1 MKIDCSF
8 EIRSSMGI
16 YELRDLFDLL
26 HRYFPDIPA
35 DPRKIGSIEN
45 SLEKDRNINEL
56 NELLKRYSKD
66 AEKSAAK
73 IESLVADLKEA
84 KDNSQMVLEESNKK
98 SAQIKKLTEEN
109 ETKISELQFEYTKEL
124 NRLKDEK
131 EKEIQTLHKE
141 INDLKKRIS
150 AYEPSLI
157 GDVGDNKYFSIEG
170 QMLYQTLSD
179 DAPIIGRVGVDG
191 NALYQFNVE
200 KGAHKSMCQKIA
212 ELENFFE
219 IVDSVERAN
228 HISIC
233 EWGKAKY
240 HNGTLVPIEPKAKIK
255 LTRE

>member
-1 MKIDCSF
+1 MKVDCSF
-8 EIRSSMGI
+8 EIRSVMGI
-16 YELRDLFDLL
+16 SELRDLFDLL

-45 SLEKDRNINEL
+45 SLEKDRSINEL
-56 NELLKRYSKD
+56 NELLKKYRKD
-66 AEKSAAK
+66 AEKSTAK
-73 IESLVADLKEA
+73 IESLDADLKEA
-84 KDNSQMVLEESNKK
+84 KDYSQMVEEESGKK

-109 ETKISELQFEYTKEL
+109 ETKISELQLEHSKEL

-131 EKEIQTLHKE
+131 EKEIQTLQKE

-157 GDVGDNKYFSIEG
+157 GDVGDDKYFSIEG
-170 QMLYQTLSD
+170 PILNQTLSD

-191 NALYQFNVE
+191 NAIYQFNVE
-200 KGAHKSMCQKIA
+200 KGPHKLMCQKIA

-240 HNGTLVPIEPKAKIK
+240 HNGTLIPIEPKAKIK

>member
-16 YELRDLFDLL
+16 YELRELFYLL
-26 HRYFPDIPA
+26 HRLFPDIPE

-45 SLEKDRNINEL
+45 SLEKDRSINDL
-56 NELLKRYSKD
+56 NELVKRYRKD
-66 AEKSAAK
+66 EEKSTAK
-73 IESLVADLKEA
+73 IESLDAELKEA
-84 KDNSQMVLEESNKK
+84 KDFSQMVREERDKK
-98 SAQIKKLTEEN
+98 SAQIKKLLEEN
-109 ETKISELQFEYTKEL
+109 ETKISELQFEHSKEL
-124 NRLKDEK
+124 NRLKNEK
-131 EKEIQTLHKE
+131 EKEIQTLQKE

-219 IVDSVERAN
+219 IVDSVEMAN